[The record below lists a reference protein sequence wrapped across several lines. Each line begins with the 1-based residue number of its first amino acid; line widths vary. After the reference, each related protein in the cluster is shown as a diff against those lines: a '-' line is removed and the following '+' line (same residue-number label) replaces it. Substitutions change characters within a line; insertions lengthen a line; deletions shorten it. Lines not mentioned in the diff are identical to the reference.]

1 MSMSSHRHRK
11 ATLHLAQFRMNLP
24 FRYTVLLFSAISK
37 EIMNTCVAG
46 ETLNKVQEDHPEDTD
61 LLIKTMKHE
70 VSQAADDYH
79 LVCKC

>member
-1 MSMSSHRHRK
+1 M
-11 ATLHLAQFRMNLP
+11 
-24 FRYTVLLFSAISK
+24 SK

-46 ETLNKVQEDHPEDTD
+46 ETLNKVQEDYPEDTE

-79 LVCKC
+79 LVCKR